1 MRLRTRLISTY
12 LGVVAVVTSVSFLA
26 IRWLTPQL
34 AERGMQAGFG
44 SARGQGGPA
53 EISHDVSEAFT
64 QALTNSL
71 LIGGLVGGAL
81 AIVLALWVTSRIL
94 RRVSDV
100 QDVTRR
106 LAAGDYMQK
115 VEMFSEP
122 ELHDLAVSINK
133 LGSDLAATEQARA
146 RLVSDLAHEIRNPL
160 ATIESHMEAL
170 IDGVLP
176 ASPETYATIS
186 REAHRLQRLTEDLSL
201 LSRAQEGALG
211 LSLNAVDLGKIAVDV
226 AERLRP
232 QYLAKGVGLDLIVEG
247 EFPTMADADRIGQA
261 LTNVIGNAL
270 THTPVDGTVKIR
282 CDRSGGRNVVRVS
295 DDGEGISPDQLE
307 LIFQRFVGTST
318 SGSGIGLS
326 IARAIARAHGG
337 ELVAYSAGFGQGST
351 FTLSIP
357 AQVAHH

>member
-1 MRLRTRLISTY
+1 VRLRTRLIGTY
-12 LGVVAVVTSVSFLA
+12 LGVVAVVISVSLLA
-26 IRWLTPQL
+26 VRWLTPQL
-34 AERGMQAGFG
+34 AERGMQSGFG
-44 SARGQGGPA
+44 AARGQGGPT
-53 EISHDVSEAFT
+53 EISNQVSDAFNE
-64 QALTNSL
+64 ALTNSL

-81 AIVLALWVTSRIL
+81 AIVLALWVTTRIL

-106 LAAGDYMQK
+106 LAAGDYQQK
-115 VEMFSEP
+115 VGTFREP

-133 LGSDLAATEQARA
+133 LGADLAATEQARA

-176 ASPETYATIS
+176 ATPETYATVS

-201 LSRAQEGALG
+201 LSRAQEGALD
-211 LSLNAVDLGKIAVDV
+211 LSLIEVDLGKLAVEV

-232 QYLAKGVGLDLIVEG
+232 QYLGKGVGLQVSAECEL
-247 EFPTMADADRIGQA
+247 PTMADPDRIGQA

-270 THTPVDGTVKIR
+270 THTSV
-282 CDRSGGRNVVRVS
+282 GGRVNIGCTQFNGHNVVTVS
-295 DDGEGISPDQLE
+295 DDGEGIAPDQLE
-307 LIFQRFVGTST
+307 LIFQRFVGTNT

-326 IARAIARAHGG
+326 IARSIARAHGG
-337 ELVAYSAGFGQGST
+337 ELVAHSAGLGRGST
-351 FTLSIP
+351 FKLSIP
-357 AQVAHH
+357 FVPQ